1 MLDMY
6 VRPHSEANV
15 AAQEAT
21 QRFMENVMVVDAS
34 VKRGSLL
41 VKAMVLVMLP
51 VELVVVLHPA
61 LVPGT
66 SEKLLP
72 GLGRVIVKLI
82 PAYRQ

>member
-1 MLDMY
+1 MLSRDVGH

-41 VKAMVLVMLP
+41 VKAMVAACAH
-51 VELVVVLHPA
+51 EA
-61 LVPGT
+61 
-66 SEKLLP
+66 K
-72 GLGRVIVKLI
+72 
-82 PAYRQ
+82 